1 MDATVHLVRHGKVEN
16 PKGVIYGRIAG
27 FHLSELGRRQAGAA
41 GQHLK
46 DRDVGAIW
54 ASPLERAQETA
65 EAIAKHHPSIEIT
78 TDDRLIE
85 SLNNFEGSARNLWVL
100 LRNPRNWWHLRNP
113 VGPSWGETFPDIRE
127 RMLEAIGEAVQA
139 AEGREV
145 IIVSHQTPTLVAR
158 FGLAKRNIP
167 PWLGFAPCQTGSV
180 TSMAIKDGKVLS
192 ASYFAPPG

>member
-1 MDATVHLVRHGKVEN
+1 MNTTVHLVRHGKVEN

-27 FHLSELGRRQAGAA
+27 FHLSDLGQQQAAAA
-41 GQHLK
+41 GEYLK
-46 DRDVGAIW
+46 GRDVGAIW

-65 EAIAKHHPSIEIT
+65 AAIAAHHPDIEIT

-85 SLNNFEGSARNLWVL
+85 SLNNFEGSARNVLVL

-113 VGPSWGETFPDIRE
+113 VGPSWGETFTDIRK
-127 RMLEAIGEAVQA
+127 RMLEAIEEA
-139 AEGREV
+139 AESAGGREV

-158 FGLAKRNIP
+158 FGLARRNIP

-180 TSMAIKDGKVLS
+180 TSMTLKDGKVLG
-192 ASYFAPPG
+192 AEYFAPPG